1 MKLKKGR
8 GWRKTND
15 IRLHLDQNGIMNE
28 RRWYSGWQSLTD
40 NSRCAPNIVQTHS
53 SFTLSLVDTS
63 EIPHLRKILDWVKF
77 GGNVCISHEYFTQ
90 WWFTL
95 SSMKNYNKLIFVILA
110 DSVDIFSNKGKTV
123 TLLTSFAFCRS
134 SSMTTRWQMRLTRGF
149 LLYRWTLNAFA
160 DGRGKRRTEG

>member
-1 MKLKKGR
+1 MTLGYIWIR
-8 GWRKTND
+8 MESWIREGD
-15 IRLHLDQNGIMNE
+15 IQVD
-28 RRWYSGWQSLTD
+28 SLSLITHIVQ
-40 NSRCAPNIVQTHS
+40 PNIVQTHS
-53 SFTLSLVDTS
+53 PFTLSLVDTS
-63 EIPHLRKILDWVKF
+63 EIPHLPKILDWVKF

-123 TLLTSFAFCRS
+123 RLLTSFAFCTL